1 MAAFYQRVVQALV
14 AAAYPQRCLVCGMLR
29 RSATAFDDAGPLER
43 IATRRPFSKRMDTS
57 APDPAVVQTPDSEA
71 WRFENLM
78 RPYVCRACRAT
89 YTPIRPPLCRR
100 CGMLF
105 KSRSGTSHLC
115 GACLNKPGHFTMAR
129 AVGVYE
135 QVLMEVVHHFKY
147 RGKIQLA
154 RPLGRCLFAEF
165 MRHWGLQAVDVIV
178 PVPLHLKRFRRRGF
192 NQAYLLVKEWRQL
205 ASALGNGQAAFK
217 IDPQILERHRRTAPQ
232 SGLGRKQRQAN
243 LRKAVTVAKAER
255 VQGKHALVV
264 DDVYTT
270 GATAEECAR
279 TLLSRGAERVDILT
293 LARVL

>member
-1 MAAFYQRVVQALV
+1 MAAFYKRVMQALV
-14 AAAYPQRCLVCGMLR
+14 AAAYPQRCLVCGTF
-29 RSATAFDDAGPLER
+29 RSGAIARNDLAPGDDVTTHRPSSPR
-43 IATRRPFSKRMDTS
+43 IHKSGI
-57 APDPAVVQTPDSEA
+57 DPET
-71 WRFENLM
+71 WHFKKLM
-78 RPYVCRACRAT
+78 HPHVCRACRAT
-89 YTPIRPPLCRR
+89 YTPIEPPFCRR

-105 KSRSGTSHLC
+105 KSRFGTSHLC
-115 GACLNKPGHFTMAR
+115 GACLKKPGHFTMAR
-129 AVGVYE
+129 AVGVYD

-165 MRHWGLQAVDVIV
+165 IRHWGLQAVDVIV
-178 PVPLHLKRFRRRGF
+178 PVPLHFKRFRQRGF
-192 NQAYLLVKEWRQL
+192 NQAYLLVKEWHQL
-205 ASALGNGQAAFK
+205 AAALGNGQPAFR
-217 IDPQILERHRRTAPQ
+217 IDPLILERHRRTAPQ